1 MLAQSL
7 RMPTLAA
14 RSRSTG
20 AATARA
26 LDRRP
31 ADAQL
36 GHELT
41 GVMLLL
47 LGRMDGSGGGRR
59 RPVTLRSPVLHRD
72 RQQQQQQQQDS
83 GDKPKARLVE
93 IPPCQ

>member
-31 ADAQL
+31 AVAQL

-72 RQQQQQQQQDS
+72 QQQQQQQDS